1 MTDEMDE
8 NLQKIRDILERQVG
22 EYKDLLKLLQ
32 KERLRLM
39 ELDGEAVEEL
49 SKQKDTVVL
58 KLRLL
63 EQERLRLLEKIS
75 AGFGADGLLGL
86 RELAAKTGNVA
97 FQALRGQLICLLQ
110 GIAELNEFNRVLVER
125 SLTVVNRSLETLGA
139 RGPAVQGRGGRSG
152 SGLVVSRNI

>member
-49 SKQKDTVVL
+49 S
-58 KLRLL
+58 
-63 EQERLRLLEKIS
+63 
-75 AGFGADGLLGL
+75 
-86 RELAAKTGNVA
+86 N
-97 FQALRGQLICLLQ
+97 
-110 GIAELNEFNRVLVER
+110 
-125 SLTVVNRSLETLGA
+125 
-139 RGPAVQGRGGRSG
+139 
-152 SGLVVSRNI
+152 